1 MVVEDPVTLGFSF
14 LGGPMSKKWI
24 ETADIVDEYFDDP
37 DQMMLGFKDSGFL
50 YSLFVTRV
58 VLPKIVLTRS

>member
-1 MVVEDPVTLGFSF
+1 
-14 LGGPMSKKWI
+14 MSKKWI

-50 YSLFVTRV
+50 YSLFVARV
-58 VLPKIVLTRS
+58 VLPQIVLTRS